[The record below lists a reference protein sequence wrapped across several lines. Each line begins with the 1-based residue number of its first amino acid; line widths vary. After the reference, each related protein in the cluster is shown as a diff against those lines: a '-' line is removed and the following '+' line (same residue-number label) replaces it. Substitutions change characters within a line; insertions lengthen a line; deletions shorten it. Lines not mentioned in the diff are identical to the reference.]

1 MSAISEL
8 RQGYHSKIGDQIVRF
23 AERNGTPYPNF
34 ADVSSRSSVTIANAV
49 VESIGFANRTGA
61 RITGQTAGA
70 LFEKIT
76 TEFIQDAFEAISH
89 LRPGQWEYLTTR
101 TQISNFA
108 QYRHLENLASLV
120 SGNQALS
127 AALGHG
133 YIVTP
138 DIVVARHPVSRD
150 DVNAS
155 RTLLDADEYARLT
168 PFLSANRA
176 DPLPLL
182 HASISCKWT
191 IRSDRSQNTRTEAL
205 NLIRNRK
212 GNLPHILAV
221 TAEPLPMRIAS
232 LALGTGDIDCV
243 YHFALNELR
252 QACQSIPQSEDQAEM
267 LEVMVAGDRL
277 RDISDLP
284 FDIAV

>member
-8 RQGYHSKIGDQIVRF
+8 RRIYHSKIGSQIVRF

-34 ADVSSRSSVTIANAV
+34 ADVSSRSSVIIANAI
-49 VESIGFANRTGA
+49 VESIGFVNRTSS

-76 TEFIQDAFEAISH
+76 TEFIQDAFESISH
-89 LRPGQWEYLTTR
+89 LRPGQWQYLTTR

-138 DIVVARHPVSRD
+138 DIVVARHPIALD

-155 RTLLDADEYARLT
+155 RTLLDDSEYAQLT
-168 PFLSANRA
+168 PFLSTNRA
-176 DPLPLL
+176 EPLPLL

-252 QACQSIPQSEDQAEM
+252 QACQSIPQAEDQAEM
-267 LEVMVAGDRL
+267 LEVMIAGDRL

>member
-8 RQGYHSKIGDQIVRF
+8 RRSYHSKIGSQIVRF
-23 AERNGTPYPNF
+23 AERDGTPYPNF
-34 ADVSSRSSVTIANAV
+34 ADVSSRSSVTIANAI
-49 VESIGFANRTGA
+49 VEFIGFVNRTGS

-76 TEFIQDAFEAISH
+76 TEFIQDAFESISH

-120 SGNQALS
+120 SNNQALS
-127 AALGHG
+127 AVLGHG

-138 DIVVARHPVSRD
+138 DIVVARYPVARD
-150 DVNAS
+150 EVNAS
-155 RTLLDADEYARLT
+155 QTLLDGSEYAQLT
-168 PFLSANRA
+168 PFLAANRTEA
-176 DPLPLL
+176 LPLL

-252 QACQSIPQSEDQAEM
+252 QACQSIPQAERPDRD
-267 LEVMVAGDRL
+267 AGNYDSGR
-277 RDISDLP
+277 
-284 FDIAV
+284 

>member
-1 MSAISEL
+1 MSVISEL
-8 RQGYHSKIGDQIVRF
+8 RRSYHSKIGSQIVRF
-23 AERNGTPYPNF
+23 AERDGTPYPNF
-34 ADVSSRSSVTIANAV
+34 ADVSSRSSVTVANAIA
-49 VESIGFANRTGA
+49 ESIGFVNRTGS

-76 TEFIQDAFEAISH
+76 TEFIQDAFESISH
-89 LRPGQWEYLTTR
+89 LRPGQWQYLTTR

-120 SGNQALS
+120 SNNQALS

-138 DIVVARHPVSRD
+138 DIVVARYPVARD
-150 DVNAS
+150 EVNAS
-155 RTLLDADEYARLT
+155 QTLLDGSEYAQLT
-168 PFLSANRA
+168 PFLAANRA
-176 DPLPLL
+176 EPLPLL

-252 QACQSIPQSEDQAEM
+252 QACQSIPQAEDQAEM
-267 LEVMVAGDRL
+267 LEIMIAGDRL

>member
-8 RQGYHSKIGDQIVRF
+8 RRSYHSKIGSQIVRF
-23 AERNGTPYPNF
+23 AERDGTPYPNF
-34 ADVSSRSSVTIANAV
+34 ADVSSRSSVTIANAI
-49 VESIGFANRTGA
+49 VESIGFVNRTGA

-76 TEFIQDAFEAISH
+76 TEFIQDAFESISH
-89 LRPGQWEYLTTR
+89 LRPGQWQYLTTR

-120 SGNQALS
+120 SNNQALS

-138 DIVVARHPVSRD
+138 DIVVARYPVARD
-150 DVNAS
+150 EVNAS
-155 RTLLDADEYARLT
+155 QTLLDGSEYAQLT
-168 PFLSANRA
+168 PFLAANRA
-176 DPLPLL
+176 EPLPLL

-252 QACQSIPQSEDQAEM
+252 QACQSIPHAEDQAEM
-267 LEVMVAGDRL
+267 LEIMIAGDRL

>member
-8 RQGYHSKIGDQIVRF
+8 RRSYHSKIGSQIVRF
-23 AERNGTPYPNF
+23 AERDGTPYPNF
-34 ADVSSRSSVTIANAV
+34 ADVSSRSSVTIANAI
-49 VESIGFANRTGA
+49 VESIGFVNRTGS

-76 TEFIQDAFEAISH
+76 TEFIQDAFESISH

-120 SGNQALS
+120 SNNQALS

-138 DIVVARHPVSRD
+138 DIVVARYPVARD
-150 DVNAS
+150 EVNAS
-155 RTLLDADEYARLT
+155 QTLLDGSEYAQLT
-168 PFLSANRA
+168 PFLAANRA
-176 DPLPLL
+176 EPLPLL
-182 HASISCKWT
+182 HASVSCKWT

-252 QACQSIPQSEDQAEM
+252 QACQSIPQAEDQAEM
-267 LEVMVAGDRL
+267 LEIMIAGDRL

>member
-1 MSAISEL
+1 MYTLSEL
-8 RQGYHSKIGDQIVRF
+8 RDTYHAKIGSDIVRYS
-23 AERNGTPYPNF
+23 ERNGSLYPNF
-34 ADVSSRSSVTIANAV
+34 ADVSSQSSRLIASGIA
-49 VESIGFANRTGA
+49 ELIGIPIRTSPK
-61 RITGQTAGA
+61 ITGQTAGN
-70 LFEKIT
+70 LFENLT
-76 TEFIQDAFEAISH
+76 CEFIESAFTAIQH
-89 LRPGQWEYLTTR
+89 LRPGSWQYLTNQ
-101 TQISNFA
+101 TQISNFT
-108 QYRHLENLASLV
+108 QYQHLESLASLV
-120 SGNQALS
+120 SKNQALS

-138 DIVVARHPVSRD
+138 DIVIARHPVTQEEANNGRD
-150 DVNAS
+150 F
-155 RTLLDADEYARLT
+155 LDDSGSATRT
-168 PFLSANRA
+168 PFLSANQST
-176 DPLPLL
+176 PHPTL

-212 GNLPHILAV
+212 GNLPHIVAV

-243 YHFALNELR
+243 YHFALDELHEVCR
-252 QACQSIPQSEDQAEM
+252 TNPQMEDQSEM
-267 LEVMVAGDRL
+267 LEVMVEGNRL